1 MGNATRHRV
10 ILACGLALAFLP
22 ALPGCKAV
30 RKWLAPADA
39 IELTPSESPDS
50 SELTDRQ
57 GLGIRLLVVDDT
69 NYDAPRALRA
79 YPMVRDE
86 RVASQWSR
94 WGYRIVE
101 VPVEDIDPMLSSLR
115 PVQPISLQFMGE
127 FGNWRPLV
135 RSGTIRAQ
143 RVAVGDS
150 TREVGAGRPR
160 LIARSWTEPALTDR
174 GVERLLRIDLGM
186 QIEMPRG
193 NGFELVPEH
202 REPTLD
208 DQGTVIDELL
218 SSIHLDGTHA
228 LVIVGEAPG
237 EDWDNLPEITGLV
250 DLTGQGERLGPTA
263 DDERDPESTE
273 TADER
278 PGDRVYRDAIEP
290 SAPRTRSL
298 GELMLVAPGSRV
310 IRANESRAIPKRVV
324 IVLIPEIRDDQRT
337 LDAPSFLI
345 GETN

>member
-1 MGNATRHRV
+1 MGDQTRHRV
-10 ILACGLALAFLP
+10 ILACGLALACLP
-22 ALPGCKAV
+22 ALSGCKAV

-39 IELTPSESPDS
+39 IELTPSESVDS
-50 SELTDRQ
+50 SESTDRQ

-101 VPVEDIDPMLSSLR
+101 VPVEDIDPMLAALR

-237 EDWDNLPEITGLV
+237 EDWANLPEITGLV
-250 DLTGQGERLGPTA
+250 DLTGQGDRLGPSA

-273 TADER
+273 TAGER
-278 PGDRVYRDAIEP
+278 PGERVYRDAIEP

-337 LDAPSFLI
+337 LNSPSFLS